1 MTHTACLVFLVRTLS
16 GCHKNAL
23 RRGITCSEHKTKLE
37 QSTFLRYLWFSLPA
51 VTLRSHRRNSSK
63 MIINYEVK
71 QCLIFIHLYVNKRYG
86 WNVYQ
91 KRDKKLCA
99 NFSMLVRPFKQT
111 GGWRGQQVTS
121 QGSLTEREYSVQFT
135 SLSQL
140 FKYSSFFHGNIVYL
154 FYETGYLNEE
164 VNCTDPSH
172 SVSIPWSIF
181 K

>member
-1 MTHTACLVFLVRTLS
+1 MPFKEASLVVSTKQNLSNLLFLDIYGSPSQLF
-16 GCHKNAL
+16 G
-23 RRGITCSEHKTKLE
+23 
-37 QSTFLRYLWFSLPA
+37 
-51 VTLRSHRRNSSK
+51 LRSHRRNSSK

-91 KRDKKLCA
+91 KRDKRLCA

-121 QGSLTEREYSVQFT
+121 QGSLTEREYSVQLT

-164 VNCTDPSH
+164 VNCTEPFPLS
-172 SVSIPWSIF
+172 
-181 K
+181 

>member
-1 MTHTACLVFLVRTLS
+1 MFTHRHLRNIDWLLTHTACLVCLVSTVS
-16 GCHKNAL
+16 GHCKNAL
-23 RRGITCSEHKTKLE
+23 GRGIASSEHKTKLE
-37 QSTFLRYLWFSLPA
+37 QSTFLRFYGSPSQLFG
-51 VTLRSHRRNSSK
+51 LRSHRRNSSK

-121 QGSLTEREYSVQFT
+121 HGLSREVLLKGSTQ
-135 SLSQL
+135 
-140 FKYSSFFHGNIVYL
+140 YSSPPCPN
-154 FYETGYLNEE
+154 
-164 VNCTDPSH
+164 
-172 SVSIPWSIF
+172 
-181 K
+181 